1 MMHMRIIYAITASAL
16 IIISLIALVA
26 YRSMQSPITSIRIS
40 KLCLNAPPNM
50 HTDIYAL
57 NEGISCFRTDISL
70 NQSESSSL
78 KNLSYAGAEYLG
90 ILDYQTVGARIS
102 YNGCVSGCNWTLGD
116 WNKSVLNAA
125 IEYPEISEW
134 EIYNEPLVGKFMSG
148 YENGNATHYFMMI
161 RSAYRIIKSKDPNAT
176 VVCFGGAQLYP
187 IQYVQYEYQFYAKAW
202 ADGASKYCD
211 AISVHAYS
219 LPYYDLNQ
227 ATPAGMT
234 VAEEYNYSLGL
245 YENLT
250 GKPVWVTE
258 TGIPSN
264 GQPGLSDAAQ
274 ASFLRQDIILLSSH
288 PYVTRIYWFNIQGSG
303 NGLDYGLLNSTTSV
317 PKPAWIQLLKLSGR

>member
-1 MMHMRIIYAITASAL
+1 MVHMRIIYAITASAL

-26 YRSMQSPITSIRIS
+26 YRSMQNPITYIRIS

-78 KNLSYAGAEYLG
+78 KNLSYVGAEYLG

-116 WNKSVLNAA
+116 WNKSVLNSAV
-125 IEYPEISEW
+125 EYPEISEW

-161 RSAYRIIKSKDPNAT
+161 RSAYRIIKSKDPNA
-176 VVCFGGAQLYP
+176 
-187 IQYVQYEYQFYAKAW
+187 
-202 ADGASKYCD
+202 
-211 AISVHAYS
+211 
-219 LPYYDLNQ
+219 
-227 ATPAGMT
+227 
-234 VAEEYNYSLGL
+234 
-245 YENLT
+245 
-250 GKPVWVTE
+250 
-258 TGIPSN
+258 
-264 GQPGLSDAAQ
+264 
-274 ASFLRQDIILLSSH
+274 LLSASEAPSSI
-288 PYVTRIYWFNIQGSG
+288 PYNTYSMSI
-303 NGLDYGLLNSTTSV
+303 NST
-317 PKPAWIQLLKLSGR
+317 PKYGQMEHLNIVMLSLSMHILSHITILIRQHLLE